1 VTRNRTHHCIKL
13 PHTGS
18 NVSADFRRSIN
29 LQPDLIFPFGRWCQT
44 TWKVFFSLISAKK
57 FLSPVLS
64 IVCNHGLSAVVGVGR
79 LHRDIQTLKQ
89 PSISGIDGDKDHCTT
104 LIIKSF
110 IRTGE
115 WTSDSTTMSNN
126 FFSRTHRRA
135 AYRCI
140 KKKKKGTSAPGTQHT
155 PTNTHMTQDKKPNY
169 HRPGTTRTHR
179 NHLMTRLNSWSE
191 ELATTSTPAQLGTF
205 TTNA

>member
-57 FLSPVLS
+57 FLSPVIS

-110 IRTGE
+110 IWTGE
-115 WTSDSTTMSNN
+115 WTSDSTTMSNI
-126 FFSRTHRRA
+126 FFFEHAEELYIVVLRR
-135 AYRCI
+135 
-140 KKKKKGTSAPGTQHT
+140 KKRGQVPQEH
-155 PTNTHMTQDKKPNY
+155 NTHPQTHTWPRTRSQ
-169 HRPGTTRTHR
+169 TTTDRAP
-179 NHLMTRLNSWSE
+179 L
-191 ELATTSTPAQLGTF
+191 ELTT
-205 TTNA
+205 TT